1 MKESIQKIAGTA
13 KEVAE
18 LLKAGKTE
26 DAIAKL
32 SEVAEQAEAA
42 AAEAGASEA
51 SATEQAEEIAKTKLE
66 IKKWADLFVTADSLE
81 AVLSDIR
88 EAVAGFSPLPDLIAK
103 LEGRVETV
111 EKASAGSK
119 QITKEEVPSDAAP
132 LEKLAAR
139 FAK

>member
-13 KEVAE
+13 QAAAE

-42 AAEAGASEA
+42 AAEAEASEA
-51 SATEQAEEIAKTKLE
+51 KATEQAEEIAKSKLD

-81 AVLSDIR
+81 AVLKDIK

-103 LEGRVETV
+103 LECRVETV
-111 EKASAGSK
+111 EKASVGSK
-119 QITKEEVPSDAAP
+119 QITKEESKGDLTP
-132 LEKLAAR
+132 LEKLASR
-139 FAK
+139 F